1 MGIAHRLFPYCSG
14 GESMSKKA
22 KIGSVV
28 ALVALIAI
36 MVVVAVVNKG
46 TSDKGEK
53 TVTIE
58 VISERDG
65 LNESETIS
73 TDYENV
79 GEILHDLDYCSWEES
94 SYGTYVTG
102 FYDKM
107 EDIDNQYWW
116 CFIVNGETSVNGVD
130 SQPVADG
137 DVYTFQLVQGW

>member
-1 MGIAHRLFPYCSG
+1 MN
-14 GESMSKKA
+14 KKA
-22 KIGSVV
+22 KIISVV
-28 ALVALIAI
+28 ALVALIAV
-36 MVVVAVVNKG
+36 MVVVAVVNKPSSSEG
-46 TSDKGEK
+46 QK

-73 TDYENV
+73 TDYETV

-116 CFIVNGETSVNGVD
+116 CFIVNGETSMNGVD

>member
-1 MGIAHRLFPYCSG
+1 
-14 GESMSKKA
+14 MSKKA
-22 KIGSVV
+22 KIGSVA

>member
-1 MGIAHRLFPYCSG
+1 MN
-14 GESMSKKA
+14 KKT
-22 KIGSVV
+22 KIISAVV
-28 ALVALIAI
+28 LVVLIAA
-36 MVVVAVVNKG
+36 MVVVAVVNKPV
-46 TSDKGEK
+46 SGEGQK

-73 TDYENV
+73 TDYETV
-79 GEILHDLDYCSWEES
+79 GEILHDLDYCSWEDS

-116 CFIVNGETSVNGVD
+116 CFIVNGETSMNGVD
-130 SQPVADG
+130 SQPVVDG

>member
-1 MGIAHRLFPYCSG
+1 MN
-14 GESMSKKA
+14 KKT
-22 KIGSVV
+22 KIISVV
-28 ALVALIAI
+28 VLVVLIAV
-36 MVVVAVVNKG
+36 MVVVVVVNKPVSG
-46 TSDKGEK
+46 KGQK

-73 TDYENV
+73 TDYETV
-79 GEILHDLDYCSWEES
+79 GEILHDLDYCSWEDS

-116 CFIVNGETSVNGVD
+116 CFIVNGETSMNGVD
-130 SQPVADG
+130 SQPVVDG

>member
-1 MGIAHRLFPYCSG
+1 MN
-14 GESMSKKA
+14 KKA
-22 KIGSVV
+22 KIISVV
-28 ALVALIAI
+28 TLLALIAV
-36 MVVVAVVNKG
+36 MVVVAVVNKPASSEG
-46 TSDKGEK
+46 QK

-73 TDYENV
+73 TDYETV

-116 CFIVNGETSVNGVD
+116 CFIVNGETSMNGVD

>member
-1 MGIAHRLFPYCSG
+1 MN
-14 GESMSKKA
+14 KKT
-22 KIGSVV
+22 KIISAVV
-28 ALVALIAI
+28 LTVLIAV
-36 MVVVAVVNKG
+36 MVVVAVVNKPV
-46 TSDKGEK
+46 SGEGQK

-73 TDYENV
+73 TDYETV
-79 GEILHDLDYCSWEES
+79 GEILHDLDYCSWEDS

-102 FYDKM
+102 FCDKM

-116 CFIVNGETSVNGVD
+116 CFIVNGETSMNGVD
-130 SQPVADG
+130 SQPVVDG